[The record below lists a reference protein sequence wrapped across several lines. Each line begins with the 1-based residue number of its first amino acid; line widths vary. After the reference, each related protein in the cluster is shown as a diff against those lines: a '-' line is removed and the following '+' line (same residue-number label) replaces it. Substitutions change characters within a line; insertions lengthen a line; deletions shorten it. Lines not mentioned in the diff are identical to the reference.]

1 MVTWAGEVEVSR
13 NQGDF
18 IEVGNERLGG
28 TELLA
33 LIREQGTLPV
43 RDLQQA
49 IACYLSS
56 GEGWEQALKVL
67 RGTFAKEAGQ
77 PAASS
82 KFTPDKHEI
91 NQHASEYLQRPG
103 LKPVGNDND

>member
-1 MVTWAGEVEVSR
+1 MSR

-18 IEVGNERLGG
+18 AEVGNERLEGS
-28 TELLA
+28 ELLA
-33 LIREQGTLPV
+33 LIRGQGTLPA

-56 GEGWEQALKVL
+56 GDGWDQALEVL
-67 RGTFAKEAGQ
+67 RGTFASGAVQ
-77 PAASS
+77 PAGPT

-91 NQHASEYLQRPG
+91 NHRASEYLQRPG